1 MDIKLSIKGLSV
13 IRGQIKVETV
23 DVGCSCT
30 EGETLNSNEC
40 FIELLDNPAVQGLI
54 KKFTSEVNFA
64 PAKPANHQP
73 KTTDAEMVSEL
84 CKRIDALSA
93 SLKKEREA
101 NAHIRQTEREIIN
114 SLNRRMAEVAER
126 NKF

>member
-13 IRGQIKVETV
+13 IRGQIKAESM
-23 DVGCSCT
+23 DVGFSCT
-30 EGETLNSNEC
+30 EGETANCNEC
-40 FIELLDNPAVQGLI
+40 SLELLNNPAVQGLI
-54 KKFTSEVNFA
+54 RKFTNEVNFA
-64 PAKPANHQP
+64 PAQSANHQP
-73 KTTDAEMVSEL
+73 KTADNTISEL

-101 NAHIRQTEREIIN
+101 NARIRQTEREIIN